1 MNVITMNESIPET
14 LFSTIPM
21 APRDPILGITEAF
34 HADPNPKKINL
45 GVGVY
50 YDDNGKVPLLDCVK
64 KAEEHMTAQGSPHTY
79 LPIDGLSLYDHAVQQ
94 LVFGKDNRALQEK
107 RIATVQS
114 IGGTGALKI
123 GADFL
128 KRFSPDSAVWIS
140 DPSWENH
147 RALFEYAGFKV
158 NTYPYYDS
166 VTRGVDFSGM
176 LDTLK
181 SLPARSIV
189 VLHACCHNPTGADL
203 SDAQWDEV
211 IKVVR
216 THRLIP
222 FLDMAYQGFSEGI
235 DADGRIVRRFSQL
248 YTPVLV
254 SNSFSKSFSL
264 YGERVGA
271 FSFVAGNADEAARIL
286 SQLKRI
292 IRTNYSN
299 PPIYGAKIV
308 GTVLS
313 DPALRQLWEN
323 ELTGMRV
330 RIRQMRHTLAAELA
344 ARKPGDDFSYIIRQ
358 NGMFSYSGLTPEQ
371 VEKLRKN
378 YSVYIVNTGRIC
390 VAALNSHNMS
400 YVVDAISSVL

>member
-14 LFSTIPM
+14 IFSAIPM

-34 HADPNPKKINL
+34 HADPNPNKINL

-50 YDDNGKVPLLDCVK
+50 YDDNGKVPLLKCVQE
-64 KAEEHMTAQGSPHTY
+64 AEKWITAQGSPHTY
-79 LPIDGLSLYDHAVQQ
+79 LPIDGLSLYDNAVKK
-94 LVFGKDNRALQEK
+94 LVFGENNTVLSENRV
-107 RIATVQS
+107 ATVQA

-128 KRFSPDSAVWIS
+128 KRFSPDSQVWIS

-147 RALFEYAGFKV
+147 RALFEYAGFRV
-158 NTYPYYDS
+158 NTYPYYDPVS
-166 VTRGVDFSGM
+166 RGVDFSGM
-176 LDTLK
+176 IGTLK
-181 SLPARSIV
+181 TLPAHSV
-189 VLHACCHNPTGADL
+189 VVFHACCHNPTGADL
-203 SDAQWDEV
+203 SDVQWDEV
-211 IKVVR
+211 IEVVQENK
-216 THRLIP
+216 LIP

-235 DADGRIVRRFSQL
+235 EADSKIVRRFSKL
-248 YTPVLV
+248 YSPVLV

-271 FSFVAGNADEAARIL
+271 FSIVAGNADEAARTL

-308 GTVLS
+308 ATVLS
-313 DPALRQLWEN
+313 NPELHRMWED

-330 RIRQMRHTLAAELA
+330 RIHEMRHKLADELS
-344 ARKPGDDFSYIIRQ
+344 ARKDGQDFSFIIHQ

-371 VEKLRKN
+371 VEKLRTAF
-378 YSVYIVNTGRIC
+378 SVYIVNTGRIC
-390 VAALNSHNMS
+390 VAALNSHNMDC
-400 YVVDAISSVL
+400 VVNAISNVL